1 MAKSGLTFQCW
12 RDEGRVTLAD
22 LLTSLGSIIEGYR
35 WRLVVDELLSPRYQE
50 ITETAEG
57 RLMETGQLIA
67 MFGNDAQLIDGE
79 LTAHDADGSIVDLT
93 IRALDSTWWDVET
106 TMQEVLDRIS
116 LLYPDAKV
124 LPWRSPEEG

>member
-1 MAKSGLTFQCW
+1 MAESGLTFQCR

-22 LLTSLGSIIEGYR
+22 LLTSLGSMIEGYR

-50 ITETAEG
+50 IAEAAEG
-57 RLMETGQLIA
+57 CLMETAQLVA

-106 TMQEVLDRIS
+106 TMQEVLDKIS

-124 LPWRSPEEG
+124 LPWRSPDES